1 MSTLHVTVV
10 RRELRGRGVSDGEA
24 VGPARLPRGFR
35 SSRRARNIR
44 GTDGWQVFGLTSAPA
59 GPASY
64 CPPLPSPTRASA
76 RGGGRSRLPLRGS
89 PGIRPGSLFRL
100 RTLVRGTST
109 GPRYG
114 VGFDRVNHILR
125 SGDADAR

>member
-1 MSTLHVTVV
+1 MSPPHVTVV
-10 RRELRGRGVSDGEA
+10 RRESRGRRVSDGEA

-64 CPPLPSPTRASA
+64 CPPLPSPTRVSA

-89 PGIRPGSLFRL
+89 LGVRPGSLFRL
-100 RTLVRGTST
+100 RTLVRGTSA

-114 VGFDRVNHILR
+114 VWFLRVNDILR
-125 SGDADAR
+125 WPYADTR